1 MNRLDQLAQPIR
13 RNGEHMRAI
22 LERERRERELE
33 MLDETASLGGH
44 SASGRRGPARGKRA
58 GSASAGGSGTSTA
71 TGIMS
76 RSMTHLAGCAQR
88 ERGKYSL
95 GGGISTSFRPLSS
108 GQRDS
113 SKSMTQISYSWST
126 TNSTNNNHQHHH
138 YHYPQQ
144 QQEQR
149 QSNLGLQT
157 AATKKYL
164 QSSFASFNNLSSRRA
179 QQQYANSTITNP
191 KYRYHDLDP
200 NSLLFMNSSSLLVN
214 AGVCDQQ
221 KQQHP
226 KKTTTTNY
234 PTITHKYTSYIF
246 ILSR

>member
-33 MLDETASLGGH
+33 MLDETSSLGGH
-44 SASGRRGPARGKRA
+44 SANGRRGPARGKRA
-58 GSASAGGSGTSTA
+58 GSASAGASGTSTA

-95 GGGISTSFRPLSS
+95 GGGISTSFRPLGS

-126 TNSTNNNHQHHH
+126 TNSTNNHQQHHH
-138 YHYPQQ
+138 HYPQQ
-144 QQEQR
+144 QQQQQR

-191 KYRYHDLDP
+191 KYNRYHDLDP
-200 NSLLFMNSSSLLVN
+200 NSLLLMNSSSLLVN

-221 KQQHP
+221 QQQQH
-226 KKTTTTNY
+226 TNNNYKIPY
-234 PTITHKYTSYIF
+234 P
-246 ILSR
+246 